1 MTLVERFHVNGE
13 PRDAELTDFD
23 GDGWNDAVI
32 AIRDADK
39 VQAYRNVQGRF
50 VLSTEAPVGRSPRE
64 MALADF
70 NNDGCADIAVVNRDS
85 YDVSILLGCGADAV
99 GFQKLDQTYPVDGE
113 VAGLLLVDLNR
124 DGRADVLQL
133 HRASSEI
140 SVRLSGTNGQL
151 SVPAIFPAGLQPNGF
166 ETADVNGDGKLD
178 VVTANLGDAGT
189 PGSISILLG
198 NGLGGF
204 APFSTVTLPA
214 PTNQPPARLLAVKAA
229 DFDGDGDADLVASF
243 ADARIAFFRG
253 HGDGSF
259 TSAANYSNGFPTFV
273 FATRQFAVGDFDQ
286 DGDLDVAGVN
296 FFGEV
301 AVLVNEGNLIMSRT
315 AYAPVV
321 YGAPEL
327 DTHRWYRAREIRIED
342 LNHDGDPDLVIGL
355 DAGLAI
361 YYGAAGATFARGQFQ
376 SGPGVPVQNTL
387 PEASFSVSGFAFG
400 DFDADGEDDLA
411 VSCFADGCLTLLTRE
426 AGASLFHEAMKV
438 RVPSAEFVASGDIDG
453 DGKADLV
460 GSGRTALWVALSG
473 HRPEIRPGEPL
484 QFNRVRMTHPVI
496 NEIMSAN
503 QTTLLGAA
511 GDRYPD
517 WVELYNPQAT
527 DMDLTGW
534 KLELIKPGGTNAS
547 FTFPAGEVLRADSR
561 KLVLC
566 ANNPGPGLLAT
577 GFRLPDDGATLHLR
591 SAGGV
596 AIDSVTYPPQ
606 ATDIAYARYA
616 DGVIA
621 FNSTMMATPGSPNV
635 YTGPIPPSIKFRG
648 FDAQH
653 FTADVPVRLFAEAT
667 DDSAVLGVS
676 LVWRRIDILN
686 GSWHR
691 VLFFD
696 DGRHADGSM
705 ADGLFSGLLEPG
717 LPDGA
722 AIEFYLEATDANNK
736 TSYLPGS
743 PEEAEDSGGNPL
755 YSLAFGSTQS
765 PIEISEV
772 VSDNATAYHDEAM
785 GTPDY
790 VEIANVSGTPVSL
803 DDYAL
808 IDRDLTP
815 SRRFRFPPGIVLPPG
830 QTILVLCDSN
840 PSQGPMHASFK
851 ISAGGDRIYLQQR
864 TLSGAYLTVD
874 AVEIPPLGPD
884 LAYSRIGARGDWEI
898 VPATPKAPNISDQRV
913 RFRTRP
919 GASGRDFILVFPV
932 TTGAPYFIESSP
944 SAGGPWTVVS
954 TGVGTEVAGTYIH
967 SLSAADPGRFFRQR
981 SN

>member
-23 GDGWNDAVI
+23 GDGWNDVVI

-39 VQAYRNVQGRF
+39 VQAYRNVQGKF

-64 MALADF
+64 LALADF
-70 NNDGCADIAVVNRDS
+70 NNDGCADFAVVNRDS

-133 HRASSEI
+133 HRASSEV
-140 SVRLSGTNGQL
+140 SVRISGTNGQL
-151 SVPAIFPAGLQPNGF
+151 SLPAIFPTGMQPNGF

-178 VVTANLGDAGT
+178 VVTANLGDDGT
-189 PGSISILLG
+189 PGTISILLG
-198 NGLGGF
+198 NGLGALG
-204 APFSTVTLPA
+204 AYSTVTIPV

-243 ADARIAFFRG
+243 ADSRIAFFRG
-253 HGDGSF
+253 NGNGTF
-259 TSAANYSNGFPTFV
+259 VPAADYSNGFPTFV
-273 FATRQFAVGDFDQ
+273 FATRQFAAGDFDQ
-286 DGDLDVAGVN
+286 DGDLDLAGVS

-301 AVLVNEGNLIMSRT
+301 GVLVNETSLMSQT
-315 AYAPVV
+315 VLSPVV
-321 YGAPEL
+321 HSAPEL
-327 DTHRWYRAREIRIED
+327 DTHLWYRAREIRIQD
-342 LNHDGDPDLVIGL
+342 LNHDNDPDLVIGL
-355 DAGLAI
+355 DAGIAV
-361 YYGAAGATFARGQFQ
+361 YYGAAGTTFAPGQFQ

-387 PEASFSVSGFAFG
+387 PDADFSVSGFAFG
-400 DFDADGEDDLA
+400 DFDTDGDDDLA
-411 VSCFADGCLTLLTRE
+411 VACFADGCLTLLTRNDS
-426 AGASLFHEAMKV
+426 ASLFGEAMKV
-438 RVPSAEFVASGDIDG
+438 RVPSAEFVAAGDIDG
-453 DGKADLV
+453 DGKADLA

-473 HRPEIRPGEPL
+473 HRPEIRPSEPL
-484 QFNRVRMTHPVI
+484 QFNRTRMAHPVI

-503 QTTLLGAA
+503 QTTLLGTA

-527 DMDLTGW
+527 DVDLAGW
-534 KLELIKPGGTNAS
+534 RLELVKPGGTNAS
-547 FTFPAGEVLRADSR
+547 FTFPTGEVLRAVST

-577 GFRLPDDGATLHLR
+577 GFRLPDDGATVYLR
-591 SAGGV
+591 SPGGA
-596 AIDSVTYPPQ
+596 AIDTVKYPPQ
-606 ATDIAYARYA
+606 MSDVAYARYA

-648 FDAQH
+648 FDPQN
-653 FTADVPVRLFAEAT
+653 FTANVPVRLFAEAA

-686 GSWHR
+686 GPWRR

-696 DGRHADGSM
+696 DGQHSDGKTS
-705 ADGLFSGLLEPG
+705 DGLFSGVLEPG

-722 AIEFYLEATDANNK
+722 AIQFYLEASDANNK
-736 TSYLPGS
+736 TTYLPSS
-743 PEEAEDSGGNPL
+743 PEESEDSGSSQL
-755 YSLAFGSTQS
+755 YALAFGQAQA

-772 VSDNATAYHDEAM
+772 VADNQTAYRDEAM
-785 GTPDY
+785 GNPDY
-790 VEIANVSGTPVSL
+790 VEIANVSGEPVTL

-815 SRRFRFPPGIVLPPG
+815 SRRFGFPAGTVLQPG
-830 QTILVLCDSN
+830 QTILVLCDSK
-840 PSQGPMHASFK
+840 PGQGPMHANFK
-851 ISAGGDRIYLQQR
+851 INSAGDRIYLQQR

-874 AVEIPPLGPD
+874 AVETPPLDPD
-884 LAYSRIGARGDWEI
+884 DAYSRIGARGDWEI

-913 RFRTRP
+913 RFRVKA
-919 GASGRDFILVFPV
+919 GESGQEFILVFPV
-932 TTGAPYFIESSP
+932 TTGAPYAIESST
-944 SAGGPWTVVS
+944 SASGPWTIVA
-954 TGVGTEVAGTYIH
+954 TGIGTEVAGTFIH
-967 SLSAADPGRFFRQR
+967 AFSSTDQGRFFRQR